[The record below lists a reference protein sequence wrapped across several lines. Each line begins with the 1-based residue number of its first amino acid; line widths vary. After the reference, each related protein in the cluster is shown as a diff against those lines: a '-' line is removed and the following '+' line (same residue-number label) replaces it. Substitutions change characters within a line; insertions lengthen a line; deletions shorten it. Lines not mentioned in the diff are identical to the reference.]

1 MTKFERIAA
10 HVPVGTVLPVELRMV
25 CDYLDRT
32 GYPISGCMKI
42 RPDDFGGVQ
51 AWFDGDEAMASQF
64 AYFGAGPDGSILAF
78 WLRDSL
84 DAGTVP
90 IVHLGSEGNGNSVL
104 ARNFREFLQLFGIG
118 YDELGFDDLSQR
130 PADPD
135 SAAGLRAWLEAEL
148 GIICPPTGEDIVT
161 AARLNCADVAVAI
174 EHWIHQRY
182 RSQS

>member
-10 HVPVGTVLPVELRMV
+10 HVPAGTVLPVELRML

-51 AWFDGDEAMASQF
+51 SWFDGDALMASQF

-78 WLRDSL
+78 WLRDSV
-84 DAGTVP
+84 DASAVP
-90 IVHLGSEGNGNSVL
+90 VVHLGSEGCENSVL
-104 ARNFREFLQLFGIG
+104 ARNFREFLGLFGIG
-118 YDELGFDDLSQR
+118 YDELGFDDLSQP

-148 GIICPPTGEDIVT
+148 GIVCPRTGEDIV
-161 AARLNCADVAVAI
+161 AAAKSTCPDVELVI
-174 EHWIHQRY
+174 DQWSKQRY
-182 RSQS
+182 GEQP